1 MPDDM
6 EISGQQTGRDIGRH
20 DAAAADGRV
29 HASIRVPHLALEV
42 LPVVAFF
49 AVLTAVR
56 FAILASGAVE
66 LSGDEAHYWEWSRRL
81 DWCYYSKP
89 PGVAC
94 LIWMGKLLFG
104 DTELGVRFMAPVL
117 SLLSSLV
124 LYHLGKRL
132 YDRKTGLA
140 AALLLQVMPLFSAFG
155 MGMTP
160 DSPLIF
166 FWLLS
171 LYFLHRAWSGGTASD
186 WLLLAVSLGLG
197 LLSKYA
203 IIFLYIPAILL
214 LVTTAQGRQRLRTVW
229 PYLCLVLS
237 FAFFAP
243 VLFWNSQHGWV
254 MFRHD
259 LGHVRVA
266 RGWTF
271 SPLTALDFLGGQ
283 LAVVTP
289 ILAVLMIYL
298 LIRRRREDPFSF
310 WLTIPIL
317 AGFFVKSLQ
326 GRVNA
331 NWPLIAWLAAIPP
344 MAAFLVHRYH
354 ALTVNQKRWVSAGL
368 IIPVVATLF
377 LYLLAALSFPWPQG
391 TLTLHLPFR
400 TLNVSWPH
408 NPADKLIGWRQL
420 GNEVS
425 QLTKEMDG
433 PLFILSDSY
442 MTASELAF
450 YVEGRP
456 TTYCANLGR
465 RMNQYDI
472 WPGFD
477 GLQGYDAIFV
487 TAKSVTHPDLIAA
500 FERLEANPIDI
511 RDRFG
516 HVVKTFSVYRCYG
529 FKGWTKKAPTHY

>member
-6 EISGQQTGRDIGRH
+6 EISGQQAGRDLEQQGH
-20 DAAAADGRV
+20 VPAADGRC
-29 HASIRVPHLALEV
+29 HTTLRMSHPPLEV

-56 FAILASGAVE
+56 FAILASGTVE

-94 LIWMGKLLFG
+94 LIRMGTVLLG
-104 DTELGVRFMAPVL
+104 DTEPGVRFMAPIL
-117 SLLSSLV
+117 SLLSSVV

-140 AALLLQVMPLFSAFG
+140 AAMLLQVIPLFSAFG

-160 DSPLIF
+160 DTPLIL

-171 LYFLHRAWSGGTASD
+171 LYFLHRAWSGGAASD
-186 WLLLAVSLGLG
+186 WLLLAISLGLG

-203 IIFLYIPAILL
+203 VIFLYIPAILL
-214 LVTTAQGRQRLRTVW
+214 LVTTPQGRQRLRTVW
-229 PYLCLVLS
+229 PYLSIALS
-237 FAFFAP
+237 LAFFAP
-243 VLFWNSQHGWV
+243 VLLWNSQHGWV

-266 RGWTF
+266 RGWTL
-271 SPLTALDFLGGQ
+271 SPWTTLDFLGGQ
-283 LAVVTP
+283 LGVVTP
-289 ILAVLMIYL
+289 ILAVLMVYL
-298 LIRRRREDPFSF
+298 LVRRRREDPFSF

-317 AGFFVKSLQ
+317 AGFLIKSAQ

-344 MAAFLVHRYH
+344 LAGFLVHRYRD
-354 ALTVNQKRWVSAGL
+354 LTINQKRWVSAGL
-368 IIPVVATLF
+368 IIPAVGTLF
-377 LYLLAALSFPWPQG
+377 LHLPFVLLNIPWPQG
-391 TLTLHLPFR
+391 A
-400 TLNVSWPH
+400 
-408 NPADKLIGWRQL
+408 NPLDKLIGWRQL
-420 GNEVS
+420 GNEVTR
-425 QLTKEMDG
+425 LTKEADG
-433 PLFILSDSY
+433 PLFILSDYY

-450 YVEGRP
+450 YVEGHP

-477 GLQGYDAIFV
+477 HLRGYNAIFV
-487 TAKSVTHPDLIAA
+487 TTKSRTHPDLAAA
-500 FERLEANPIDI
+500 FERLEVHPLDI
-511 RDRFG
+511 HDRFG
-516 HVVKTFSVYRCYG
+516 HVVKTFIIYRCYD
-529 FKGWTKKAPTHY
+529 FKGMPQKAPTHY

>member
-6 EISGQQTGRDIGRH
+6 DIGGQQTSRDPAQQGAVP
-20 DAAAADGRV
+20 AAGGRV
-29 HASIRVPHLALEV
+29 RAALRVPHLALEV

-94 LIWMGKLLFG
+94 LIRMGTLLFG
-104 DTELGVRFMAPVL
+104 NTELGVRFMSPVL
-117 SLLSSLV
+117 SVLSSLV
-124 LYHLGKRL
+124 LYYLGKRL

-140 AALLLQVMPLFSAFG
+140 AALLLQAVPLFSAFG

-160 DSPLIF
+160 DAPLIF

-171 LYFLHRAWSGGTASD
+171 LYFLHRAWSSGAASD

-203 IIFLYIPAILL
+203 IIFLYIPAVLL
-214 LVTTAQGRQRLRTVW
+214 LVTTRQGRQRLRTVW
-229 PYLCLVLS
+229 PYLSMVLS

-243 VLFWNSQHGWV
+243 VILWNSQHSWV

-271 SPLTALDFLGGQ
+271 SPWTALDFLGGQ

-289 ILAVLMIYL
+289 ILAVLMVYL

-317 AGFFVKSLQ
+317 AGFLVKSFQ

-344 MAAFLVHRYH
+344 LAGFLVHHYH
-354 ALTVNQKRWVSAGL
+354 TLTINQKRWVSAGL
-368 IIPVVATLF
+368 MIPAVGTLF
-377 LYLLAALSFPWPQG
+377 
-391 TLTLHLPFR
+391 LHLPFIA
-400 TLNVSWPH
+400 LSIPWPQNA
-408 NPADKLIGWRQL
+408 NPLDKLIGWRQL
-420 GNEVS
+420 GNEVT
-425 QLTKEMDG
+425 QLVRQADK
-433 PLFILSDSY
+433 PLFIFSDYY

-450 YVEGRP
+450 YTEGRP

-477 GLQGYDAIFV
+477 GLRGYDAIFV
-487 TAKSVTHPDLIAA
+487 TAKSAAHPDLAAA
-500 FERLEANPIDI
+500 FERLEDHPIDI

-516 HVVKTFSVYRCYG
+516 HVIKTFTVYRCHG
-529 FKGWTKKAPTHY
+529 FKGMPQKAPTHY